1 MKKAFTLVELM
12 GVIIILGI
20 IAVIIIPTVNR
31 DLKKAKETLY
41 QSQVKNIENGASN
54 WSVDHIGLLS
64 ETSIIKLTLWQLKQ
78 DGYVKDDITNPKTDE
93 YFPNDMVVNIS
104 YKNGDYVFDLD
115 EESGTSYYGQPG
127 NYPYLDL
134 NGEAVIKLS
143 NGLTYTELGAIATV
157 NNVIVD
163 SSNITISGTVDI
175 NTNGVYYKTYS
186 ITNNNYTS
194 SVIRTIIV
202 SD

>member
-93 YFPNDMVVNIS
+93 YFPNDMVVIMDN
-104 YKNGDYVFDLD
+104 
-115 EESGTSYYGQPG
+115 Q
-127 NYPYLDL
+127 
-134 NGEAVIKLS
+134 VIIL
-143 NGLTYTELGAIATV
+143 I
-157 NNVIVD
+157 
-163 SSNITISGTVDI
+163 
-175 NTNGVYYKTYS
+175 
-186 ITNNNYTS
+186 
-194 SVIRTIIV
+194 
-202 SD
+202 